1 MVGKWNKSV
10 ILTYVG
16 VVFSVVGI
24 VVSFALEN
32 GAVFAMIC
40 LMVAGICDLFDG
52 VVARRCE
59 RTDEEK
65 AFGIQLDSLAD
76 VVNFTALPIAMF
88 MRIGLFKWYFFP
100 VVCAY
105 AVFSVARLAFF
116 NISADSDEPV
126 KYYRG
131 LPVTFSALIF
141 PIFYLF
147 SFLIKGR
154 AFTFFFAAVV
164 LAVAVLFVV
173 DFKLPK
179 PRGKAYIAFSALAIV
194 IIAVY
199 IFWV

>member
-1 MVGKWNKSV
+1 MIGKWNKSV
-10 ILTYVG
+10 ILTYAG
-16 VVFSVVGI
+16 IVFSVIGI
-24 VVSFALEN
+24 VLSFSLEN
-32 GAVFAMIC
+32 GAVFGMIC
-40 LMVAGICDLFDG
+40 LMIAGICDLFDG
-52 VVARRCE
+52 VVARKCE
-59 RTDEEK
+59 RTEEEK

-76 VVNFTALPIAMF
+76 VVNFTALPTAIF
-88 MRIGLFKWYFFP
+88 MRTGLYKWYFIP
-100 VVCAY
+100 VICAY

-164 LAVAVLFVV
+164 LAVAILYVV
-173 DFKLPK
+173 DFKMPK

-194 IIAVY
+194 MLLVY
-199 IFWV
+199 IFAV